1 MRLFTL
7 VSIFAIILNVKLTDF
22 FRLLNMFFETLITVF
37 AKIIL
42 KKELTNLLLS
52 LFVFVLIDF
61 FYYYLRYLF

>member
-52 LFVFVLIDF
+52 LFVLVLIDF